1 MFKLVG
7 DEYFTIG
14 QQQIKC
20 ELRVDPMPHFSFGY
34 SLYVDGKPLEKFSEK
49 QAQTLRS
56 WAAVIQGKRY
66 RVVFGIK
73 LKRLIVFLSHPFDL
87 F

>member
-7 DEYFTIG
+7 DEYFTLG
-14 QQQIKC
+14 PQKTKC

-34 SLYVDGKPLEKFSEK
+34 GLYIDGKPLEKFTEK

-56 WAAVIQGKRY
+56 WAVVLQGKRY

-73 LKRLIVFLSHPFDL
+73 KNTQK
-87 F
+87 